1 MKISIENQPK
11 YEKMVEKATKI
22 KKKGESL
29 NGMKNICQ
37 KIGKKCNNFWP

>member
-11 YEKMVEKATKI
+11 YEKMVEIGTKI
-22 KKKGESL
+22 KKSESL

-37 KIGKKCNNFWP
+37 KIGKKCNKFWP